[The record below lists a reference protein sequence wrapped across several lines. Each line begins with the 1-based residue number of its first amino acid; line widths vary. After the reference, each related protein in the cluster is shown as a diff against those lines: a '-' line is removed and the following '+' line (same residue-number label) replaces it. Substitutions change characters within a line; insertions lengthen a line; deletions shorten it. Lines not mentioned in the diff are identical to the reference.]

1 MMKRMLKKVVRGLAQ
16 QYGIGG
22 RQQCEL
28 YCNAEAYVVVEGDT
42 RMCHQCFGRLGS
54 LFKPSDVKLMTV

>member
-1 MMKRMLKKVVRGLAQ
+1 MLKKVVRGLAQ

-42 RMCHQCFGRLGS
+42 RMCDQCFGRLGS
-54 LFKPSDVKLMTV
+54 LFKPSDVKLMIV

>member
-1 MMKRMLKKVVRGLAQ
+1 MKRTLKKILSGITDQ
-16 QYGIGG
+16 FGIGSKNN
-22 RQQCEL
+22 QCEL

-54 LFKPSDVKLMTV
+54 LFKPSDVKLMIV